1 MEVLEFMKKI
11 EPHLYDLD
19 SYELQNLAKV
29 DKYTLLPR
37 FWQAMTSQQKRRAM
51 TIVEEHGGN
60 AWGVECC
67 VKRSQ
72 ELKVPMKDLLCFG
85 GSITSRA
92 WIGQGSGFC
101 GVGC

>member
-1 MEVLEFMKKI
+1 MTWTRMSCKSCQGRQVHLTSKVLAGNDI
-11 EPHLYDLD
+11 
-19 SYELQNLAKV
+19 A
-29 DKYTLLPR
+29 
-37 FWQAMTSQQKRRAM
+37 QKRRAM

-67 VKRSQ
+67 VKLSQ
-72 ELKVPMKDLLCFG
+72 VLKVPMKDLLCFG

-92 WIGQGSGFC
+92 WIGGGRTGSDGSGFC